1 MASISELRKQIKGIK
16 STSKITRA
24 MKMVAG
30 ARFNKAQSAM
40 HHSREFYNEMFSTF
54 SQLVVSAEQSQKVAR
69 YITYDNKPFPLPKV
83 GLIIITGDKG
93 LCGDFNSSVIRE
105 AEKTLNDPDSH
116 IASVFTIG
124 RKGCDYF
131 KKNPNFKIIDY
142 PNVFHNL
149 EFAFA
154 DKLGLEIMKKFDEER
169 LTSVI
174 VISAQFKSMI
184 KKEVIK
190 TTLLPLY
197 VDKSIKST
205 GCMYEPQ
212 DEDELMVSTLPFVV
226 KSLIY
231 KLMRES
237 YVAEIAQRM
246 RAMDN
251 ATTNAG
257 TLIEKITLEM
267 NKVRQANITRELA
280 EIIGTNEVIK

>member
-1 MASISELRKQIKGIK
+1 MASLSELRKQIKGIK

-30 ARFNKAQSAM
+30 ARFNKAQVAM
-40 HHSREFYNEMFSTF
+40 NNSRKFYDEMFSTF
-54 SQLVVSAEQSQKVAR
+54 SQLVVSAEQSQKVVR
-69 YITYDNKPFPLPKV
+69 HITFNNKPFPLPKI
-83 GLIIITGDKG
+83 GLVIVTGDKG

-105 AEKTLNDPDSH
+105 AERTIKNPDSN
-116 IASVFTIG
+116 ISCIFTIG
-124 RKGCDYF
+124 RKGCEYF
-131 KKNPNFKIIDY
+131 RRNPNIKIIEY
-142 PNVFHNL
+142 PNIFSNL

-154 DKLGLEIMKKFDEER
+154 DRLGQEILKKFDEER
-169 LTSVI
+169 LTSIV

-184 KKEVIK
+184 KKEITK

-197 VDKSIKST
+197 VDKSTKVT
-205 GCMYEPQ
+205 GCMYEPI
-212 DEDELMVSTLPFVV
+212 DEDELMLSTVPIVV

-231 KLMRES
+231 KLLRES
-237 YVAEIAQRM
+237 YVAEVTQRM

-267 NKVRQANITRELA
+267 NKVRQGNITRELS

>member
-40 HHSREFYNEMFSTF
+40 HHSRTFYNEMFSTF

-69 YITYDNKPFPLPKV
+69 HITFDTKPFPLPKV

-105 AEKTLNDPDSH
+105 AEKVLKNPDSH
-116 IASVFTIG
+116 ISCVFTIG
-124 RKGCDYF
+124 RKGRDYF
-131 KKNPNFKIIDY
+131 KKNPNFQIIQY
-142 PNVFHNL
+142 PNVFNNL

-154 DKLGLEIMKKFDEER
+154 DKLGLEILKKFDEER
-169 LTSVI
+169 LTSVV
-174 VISAQFKSMI
+174 VISALFKSMI
-184 KKEVIK
+184 KKEVTK

-197 VDKSIKST
+197 VDKSTKST

-212 DEDELMVSTLPFVV
+212 DEDELMVSSLPFVV

-267 NKVRQANITRELA
+267 NKVRQGNITRELA